1 MSNCKTSA
9 TNISSVERD
18 PVFLSQKGKPGGVA
32 TLDASGQV
40 PISQI
45 PVKAMFTE
53 RDPIYTADRAQPF
66 GCATLDGLG
75 RVPRNQLGS
84 GVADITT
91 FLRGDGTW
99 ALGGGGGGWK
109 QVGSDIVLVTAT
121 NRVTVGDVP
130 TFAKLGIRGDV
141 AGDITTAVRAAPG
154 QTASILEI
162 QNSGGSALVA
172 VTAAG
177 NLAVVGNISGNNGT
191 LSGNLSAVN
200 AILSGDVS
208 AVNATLTGNVL
219 LTGGSTAIYIESND
233 GSTAPVSGAATGRI
247 RYNDSTGR
255 WQTSTQTSAYSDII
269 LLSTIATYAF
279 VQNGNAFGALATLG
293 TTDAFDVRFIR
304 GGSEI
309 ARIDGTS
316 LLVRAT
322 APVGTEVLRVT
333 AGDSLL
339 DFTSTTALQVTQTGG
354 GTPTLIVDTTNT
366 RVGIGVAPGAFTLDV
381 AGDTRITGKLTV
393 TGAIDPTSVLLSGG
407 TALYYES
414 NDGSTAPLSGAST
427 GRLRYN
433 NTNGIWQKSTQG
445 GAYIDLMSGSGTA
458 FRLPK
463 WISEAE
469 TADGPVESDAGNT
482 LLVPNVDNF
491 LPLGTSDQRF
501 LSMSASDVIGIFLSQ
516 GDAEYASE
524 LRFDRLA
531 FGIGGNTNPPD
542 VSLRRSGVNTF
553 AISDNIGGGDMTLG
567 VVNNALYIDARNG
580 SNAAVSGAST
590 GRLRYNNTYGYWE
603 QSTLGNPYVPVG
615 DVRDIF
621 RYSMLNNLA

>member
-1 MSNCKTSA
+1 MANCKTSA
-9 TNISSVERD
+9 VNISSAERD

-32 TLDASGQV
+32 TLDAAGQV

-45 PVKAMFTE
+45 PIKAMFTE
-53 RDPIYTADRAQPF
+53 RDPVYTADRGQPF
-66 GCATLDGLG
+66 GCATLDGLA

-84 GVADITT
+84 GTADITT

-109 QVGSDIVLVTAT
+109 QVGADIVLVTAS

-130 TFAKLGIRGDV
+130 TFAKFGVRGDV
-141 AGDITTAVRAAPG
+141 GSDITAAIRAAAG
-154 QTASILEI
+154 QSANIIEI
-162 QNSGGSALVA
+162 QNSGGAALVA
-172 VTAAG
+172 VTPGG
-177 NLAVVGNISGNNGT
+177 NLIVVGNISAVNATLSGSMSAVNVT

-200 AILSGDVS
+200 AILSGNLSAVDGVFTGDIS
-208 AVNATLTGNVL
+208 AVNAILSADLSAVNAILSGNLSAVDGAFTGNV
-219 LTGGSTAIYIESND
+219 
-233 GSTAPVSGAATGRI
+233 
-247 RYNDSTGR
+247 
-255 WQTSTQTSAYSDII
+255 
-269 LLSTIATYAF
+269 
-279 VQNGNAFGALATLG
+279 
-293 TTDAFDVRFIR
+293 
-304 GGSEI
+304 
-309 ARIDGTS
+309 
-316 LLVRAT
+316 
-322 APVGTEVLRVT
+322 
-333 AGDSLL
+333 
-339 DFTSTTALQVTQTGG
+339 
-354 GTPTLIVDTTNT
+354 
-366 RVGIGVAPGAFTLDV
+366 GIGIAPGAFKLDV

-414 NDGSTAPLSGAST
+414 NDGSTAPLSGAAT

-458 FRLPK
+458 FRMVK

-469 TADGPVESDAGNT
+469 TTDGPVESDAGNT
-482 LLVPNVDNF
+482 FLAPNVDDF
-491 LPLGTSDQRF
+491 LPLGTSTARF
-501 LSMSASDVIGIFLSQ
+501 LSVSASDVIGIFLNQ

-524 LRFDRLA
+524 LRFDRMA

-542 VSLRRSGVNTF
+542 VSLRRNGVNTF
-553 AISDNIGGGDMTLG
+553 AISNDAGGGDITLG
-567 VVNNALYIDARNG
+567 VVDDALYIDARNG
-580 SNAAVSGAST
+580 SNAAVSGANT